1 MAFKLGSEKSNYAIN
16 GEIKTKMRFGK
27 ESGGDASLPGVPV
40 IRKEL
45 DKGIMGEANNDGSM
59 FISDQIVPGSD
70 KEKEVLMHEM
80 VHLTDMKLG
89 KLAYND
95 DYIKWDGN
103 IYERK
108 NGMIN
113 YEGQMMPEGDKSF
126 PWGKNALGIKKT
138 KL

>member
-40 IRKEL
+40 VRKEL

-126 PWGKNALGIKKT
+126 PWEKMPWE
-138 KL
+138 